1 MSDTFVVLLPRER
14 QIGFNSKQGH
24 IVTKIVLIWHSF
36 SALGIF
42 KFQSILCINNN
53 DNNVKN
59 QNKTNIRIKHACH
72 VWSNLDTVEVFPCLS
87 LVFLGALVLCRPLS
101 ANTVY

>member
-1 MSDTFVVLLPRER
+1 MIVGQEVMYVCFVYV
-14 QIGFNSKQGH
+14 
-24 IVTKIVLIWHSF
+24 
-36 SALGIF
+36 ALGVGGDVCEVYMVHQLGKASLWDVQF
-42 KFQSILCINNN
+42 PL
-53 DNNVKN
+53 
-59 QNKTNIRIKHACH
+59 IRIKHACH